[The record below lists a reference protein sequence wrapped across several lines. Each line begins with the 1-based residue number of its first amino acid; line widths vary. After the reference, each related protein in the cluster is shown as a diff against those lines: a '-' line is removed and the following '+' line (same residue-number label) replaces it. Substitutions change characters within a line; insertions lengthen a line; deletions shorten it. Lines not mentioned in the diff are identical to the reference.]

1 MQLRTIATD
10 PPSSVEV
17 CGLFCAR
24 IFDRRKLFGRLNS
37 KKRTNDRRQSNLRV
51 TQVALMDRY
60 KQFGCAPNYC
70 QYVTA
75 GKNRSQKAASIP
87 DEQPTNNRC
96 VNNRNKASLHR
107 RKKDTDKLA

>member
-10 PPSSVEV
+10 PPSSVAV

-37 KKRTNDRRQSNLRV
+37 KKRTNDKKDKQLKTHELRKSF
-51 TQVALMDRY
+51 MDRH

-75 GKNRSQKAASIP
+75 LRRAKTAA
-87 DEQPTNNRC
+87 
-96 VNNRNKASLHR
+96 
-107 RKKDTDKLA
+107 KKKR